1 LQFNFKLLFIFNRQ
15 KILHTNERIGVTL
28 IDMVSNKQNE
38 NNKFII
44 IHYSEIALKKGN
56 RGYFEAKLRDNIQK
70 ALRDFSIRNVK
81 MDFGR
86 FILYLPQNSPID
98 QIVNRLKD
106 VIGIAH
112 FSLAYQGNEHI
123 DILKDQIYEKLAKM
137 PFSTFKISTKRAD
150 KQYPLTSVQVNQI
163 VGERIHTGLK
173 KPVDLTNPDLTCN
186 IEIFNKQLFFYFERN
201 EGLRGLPVGSS
212 GRVVSLLSSG
222 IDSPVASYQMM
233 KRGCRVIFVH
243 FHSFPF
249 TDKSSYHNAI
259 KLANQLTKFQ
269 YSSRLYLVP
278 LVKVQEAIILQAPA
292 KLRLL
297 LYRRMM
303 FRIAE
308 LIAKKERAK
317 VLVTGESVGQVASQ
331 TLENIAA
338 ISAVVSLPILRPL
351 IGMDKEWIIEQ
362 AKSIG
367 TFTTSI
373 EPYDDCCSY
382 LVPKNPETKA
392 KFAEVQAAENKI
404 ENWQELIKNAIRETE
419 IKKMEFPII
428 EHGA

>member
-1 LQFNFKLLFIFNRQ
+1 VRIENTFI
-15 KILHTNERIGVTL
+15 L
-28 IDMVSNKQNE
+28 
-38 NNKFII
+38 

-56 RGYFEAKLRDNIQK
+56 RGYFESKLRDNIQK
-70 ALRDFSIRNVK
+70 ALRDFSVRKVK

-86 FILYLPQNSPID
+86 FVLNLPLNSPVD
-98 QIVNRLKD
+98 QIVNRLSE

-112 FSLAYQGNEHI
+112 FSIAYQGSENI
-123 DILKDQIYEKLAKM
+123 DLLKKQIYERLTKVS
-137 PFSTFKISTKRAD
+137 FNTFKISTKRAD

-163 VGERIHTGLK
+163 VGEKIHSGLK
-173 KPVDLTNPDLTCN
+173 KPVDLENPELTCN
-186 IEIFNKQLFFYFERN
+186 IEIFNKQIFFYFERN

-222 IDSPVASYQMM
+222 IDSPVASYRIMT
-233 KRGCRVIFVH
+233 RGCRVIFVH

-259 KLANQLTKFQ
+259 KLAHQLTKFQ
-269 YSSRLYLVP
+269 YTTRLYLVP
-278 LVKVQEAIILQAPA
+278 LVKIQQAIILQAPA

-308 LIAKKERAK
+308 IVAKKERAK
-317 VLVTGESVGQVASQ
+317 ALITGESVGQVASQ
-331 TLENIAA
+331 TLENITAV
-338 ISAVVSLPILRPL
+338 SEVVSLPVLRPL
-351 IGMDKEWIIEQ
+351 IGMDKETIIEQ
-362 AKSIG
+362 AKGIG
-367 TFTTSI
+367 TFATST

-392 KFAEVQAAENKI
+392 KLDEIHAAENRI
-404 ENWQELIKNAIRETE
+404 EDWKELINNAVQESE
-419 IKKMEFPII
+419 MKKMAFP
-428 EHGA
+428 ELDD

>member
-1 LQFNFKLLFIFNRQ
+1 MQKYGCTNYGYIYDPAEGDIVNGILNKDEKNIFI
-15 KILHTNERIGVTL
+15 L
-28 IDMVSNKQNE
+28 
-38 NNKFII
+38 

-56 RGYFEAKLRDNIQK
+56 RGFFESRLRDNIHK
-70 ALRDFSIRNVK
+70 ALKGCSDRKLK

-86 FILYLPQNSPID
+86 FVLQLPRTAPVE
-98 QIVNRLKD
+98 QIISRLKD

-112 FSLAYQGNEHI
+112 FSVAYQGDSGVTVLKEQVYEQ
-123 DILKDQIYEKLAKM
+123 LKDV
-137 PFSTFKISTKRAD
+137 PFNTFKIATKRAD

-163 VGERIHTGLK
+163 VGERIHTGLN
-173 KPVDLTNPDLTCN
+173 KPVDLYHPDLTCN
-186 IEIFNKQLFFYFERN
+186 IEIFNKQLFFYFDRN
-201 EGLRGLPVGSS
+201 EGMRGLPVGSS

-222 IDSPVASYQMM
+222 IDSPVASFRMM
-233 KRGCRVIFVH
+233 ARGCRIIFVH

-259 KLANQLTKFQ
+259 KLANQLTKYQ

-278 LVKVQEAIILQAPA
+278 LVKVQEAIIMQAPA
-292 KLRLL
+292 KLRLI

-308 LIAKKERAK
+308 LIAKKERARA
-317 VLVTGESVGQVASQ
+317 LVTGESVGQVASQ

-338 ISAVVSLPILRPL
+338 ISDVASLPVLRPL

-362 AKSIG
+362 AKSIE
-367 TFTTSI
+367 TFSI
-373 EPYDDCCSY
+373 STEPYDDCCSY

-392 KFAEVQAAENKI
+392 KIDEVHAAEKKI
-404 ENWQELIKNAIRETE
+404 ENWQELIEQTMKDAE
-419 IKKMEFPII
+419 IKKMEFP
-428 EHGA
+428 ESKAGME